1 MDFWR
6 IVLLVVAAVVAVVLD
21 PMSLMVVVADLTS
34 LAYLCIHNSNPHRSD
49 VVQPWSA
56 AFHASL
62 MCVVV
67 DLILYHNESIV
78 NSVYIY
84 ILPLSDDPSISVDV
98 LEFLRR
104 AVVVVVVVTVCKEDE
119 RARDVSRALGIGGGG
134 ANPPLCVV

>member
-6 IVLLVVAAVVAVVLD
+6 IVLLVVAAVVVLVLN
-21 PMSLMVVVADLTS
+21 PTCLMVVADLMS
-34 LAYLCIHNSNPHRSD
+34 LAYLCIHNSNPHQSD

-84 ILPLSDDPSISVDV
+84 TYIYIT
-98 LEFLRR
+98 FIR
-104 AVVVVVVVTVCKEDE
+104 
-119 RARDVSRALGIGGGG
+119 
-134 ANPPLCVV
+134 